1 MYVTIYTHM
10 NVSTY
15 GFVFMG
21 MCDKTQLHILIQ
33 YQSGYDIYSITN
45 YVLRVAHHEYQVNYI
60 F

>member
-1 MYVTIYTHM
+1 MDRHKLINVHVCMYVTIYTHM

-33 YQSGYDIYSITN
+33 YQSSYDT
-45 YVLRVAHHEYQVNYI
+45 
-60 F
+60 